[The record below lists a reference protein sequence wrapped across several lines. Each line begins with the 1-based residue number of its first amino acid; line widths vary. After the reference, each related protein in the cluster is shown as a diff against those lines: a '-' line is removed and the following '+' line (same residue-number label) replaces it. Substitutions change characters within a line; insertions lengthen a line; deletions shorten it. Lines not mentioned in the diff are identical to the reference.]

1 MRTRSFAS
9 SVYLQPKTPSSHL
22 APKQKKGEKKLI
34 KISSGSLKVNVKE
47 AGEGREGKGGQI
59 MKIVPEL
66 DFLNHCM
73 SLFLLI
79 GDNYRILIFFM

>member
-1 MRTRSFAS
+1 M
-9 SVYLQPKTPSSHL
+9 L
-22 APKQKKGEKKLI
+22 KKCVCVGGGGLVVGVVE
-34 KISSGSLKVNVKE
+34 E
-47 AGEGREGKGGQI
+47 EGAQI

-79 GDNYRILIFFM
+79 EDNYRILIFFM

>member
-1 MRTRSFAS
+1 MWR
-9 SVYLQPKTPSSHL
+9 
-22 APKQKKGEKKLI
+22 GEEVL
-34 KISSGSLKVNVKE
+34 E
-47 AGEGREGKGGQI
+47 EEEGARI

-79 GDNYRILIFFM
+79 EDNYRILIFFMQVKEESEKSEQMK

>member
-1 MRTRSFAS
+1 M
-9 SVYLQPKTPSSHL
+9 L
-22 APKQKKGEKKLI
+22 KKG
-34 KISSGSLKVNVKE
+34 GGGRMWR
-47 AGEGREGKGGQI
+47 GEEVLEEEGGAQI

-79 GDNYRILIFFM
+79 EDNYRILIFFM

>member
-1 MRTRSFAS
+1 
-9 SVYLQPKTPSSHL
+9 
-22 APKQKKGEKKLI
+22 
-34 KISSGSLKVNVKE
+34 
-47 AGEGREGKGGQI
+47 

-79 GDNYRILIFFM
+79 EDNYRILIFLCRLKRRVRSQMK

>member
-1 MRTRSFAS
+1 MWGTWGWR
-9 SVYLQPKTPSSHL
+9 
-22 APKQKKGEKKLI
+22 
-34 KISSGSLKVNVKE
+34 
-47 AGEGREGKGGQI
+47 GGAQI

-79 GDNYRILIFFM
+79 EDNYRILIFLCRLKRRVRSQSRWNNRGR

>member
-1 MRTRSFAS
+1 M
-9 SVYLQPKTPSSHL
+9 
-22 APKQKKGEKKLI
+22 
-34 KISSGSLKVNVKE
+34 NVKE
-47 AGEGREGKGGQI
+47 GGRGRRWRGEGEEVLEEEEGAQI

-79 GDNYRILIFFM
+79 EDNYRILIFFM

>member
-1 MRTRSFAS
+1 M
-9 SVYLQPKTPSSHL
+9 
-22 APKQKKGEKKLI
+22 
-34 KISSGSLKVNVKE
+34 NVKE
-47 AGEGREGKGGQI
+47 GGKGEGEEVLEEEEGAQI

-79 GDNYRILIFFM
+79 EDNYRILIFFM